1 MKKRNHAHAGIA
13 PHSCLGFTGYR
24 GNRSKKCLDVS
35 NGISLVEG
43 FLARV
48 RSVVEVHDLDVSML
62 SQVVNGV
69 HRPESFCFLCSWP
82 IWVIFDVDDFWQGW
96 CWWCSYQGGRFS
108 SALSWETGGNG
119 LVLWQGWG
127 QIGGHWCGSGGTGGA
142 PIALSR
148 CHRMTTCAESCLPAS
163 SVNLAGGVNDMRG
176 SKSHMAI
183 LQKERKTV
191 HLDITVQPCHG
202 HWH

>member
-13 PHSCLGFTGYR
+13 PHLCLGFTGYR

-48 RSVVEVHDLDVSML
+48 RSVIKVHDLDVSML

-82 IWVIFDVDDFWQGW
+82 SESSLMLTISGKVDVDGVLTRVAGFPVLRA
-96 CWWCSYQGGRFS
+96 GRLGETVLS
-108 SALSWETGGNG
+108 CGKGEDKLEGIDVAVVALVGPP
-119 LVLWQGWG
+119 LL
-127 QIGGHWCGSGGTGGA
+127 
-142 PIALSR
+142 
-148 CHRMTTCAESCLPAS
+148 
-163 SVNLAGGVNDMRG
+163 
-176 SKSHMAI
+176 
-183 LQKERKTV
+183 
-191 HLDITVQPCHG
+191 
-202 HWH
+202 

>member
-1 MKKRNHAHAGIA
+1 MKKRNHAHVGIA

-48 RSVVEVHDLDVSML
+48 RSVVKVHDLDVSML

-148 CHRMTTCAESCLPAS
+148 CHRMTTCAEPMSACIFCEPCW
-163 SVNLAGGVNDMRG
+163 GGKWYERVE
-176 SKSHMAI
+176 KSYGNAA
-183 LQKERKTV
+183 KRKKNCTPWYM
-191 HLDITVQPCHG
+191 LR
-202 HWH
+202 